1 VMLQYSLLDRRPEEE
16 VLDLLNENQIGV
28 LARGSVAKGLL
39 ISKTA
44 EQFLNYSAEE
54 VERMAKAVKFI
65 SGTKSTALETC
76 VQFVLGH
83 PGLTSAVIGIRTAEQ
98 LEEALAI
105 RDAVVIQKDQF
116 DNLRNILPANK
127 YTDHR

>member
-1 VMLQYSLLDRRPEEE
+1 
-16 VLDLLNENQIGV
+16 
-28 LARGSVAKGLL
+28 L

-44 EQFLNYSAEE
+44 EQFLNYSSEE

-76 VQFVLGH
+76 VQYVVSH
-83 PGLTSAVIGIRTAEQ
+83 PGLASAVIGIRTAEQ
-98 LEEALAI
+98 LKEALAI
-105 RDAVVIQKDQF
+105 RDSGVLQKDQLE
-116 DNLRNILPANK
+116 NLRNILPANK